1 MDDFSVQVL
10 VALVVGVVCIFV
22 LVLPGAKVALDP
34 KKKIKLVLIEKEE
47 ITHDVRR
54 FRFSLPSAK
63 HVLGLPVGKHIS
75 LSYNDDEGKLVSR
88 TYTPV
93 TSDDE
98 VGYVDFVLKVYFP
111 NDRFPNGG
119 KMSQYL
125 NNLNIGDTMD
135 ALGPKG
141 NMTYLGKGQFELRH
155 GRENKEL
162 RAAKHVGMIAGG
174 TGVTPMYQLVKAA
187 LKDPAD
193 STVFSLLFANQTEAD
208 ILLRKELDE
217 LAATSERFNVWYT
230 VDKAT
235 DGWAFSEGFISKEM
249 IEAHLPPTGPG
260 NMILVCG
267 PPPMINFACL
277 PSFEKLG
284 MTEEMV
290 YIEGNRSTMAI
301 FQEHRRMSRS

>member
-1 MDDFSVQVL
+1 LFVQL
-10 VALVVGVVCIFV
+10 TLA
-22 LVLPGAKVALDP
+22 
-34 KKKIKLVLIEKEE
+34 EKEE

-54 FRFSLPSAK
+54 FRFTLPSPS
-63 HVLGLPVGKHIS
+63 HVLGLPVGKHIT
-75 LSYNDDEGKLVSR
+75 LSYNDNEGKLVSR

-111 NDRFPNGG
+111 NERFPNGG

-125 NNLNIGDTMD
+125 NNLKIGETMD
-135 ALGPKG
+135 AQGPKG
-141 NMTYLGKGQFELRH
+141 NMTYLGKGTFELRH

-162 RAAKHVGMIAGG
+162 RSAKHVGMIAGG

-187 LKDPAD
+187 LKDTSD
-193 STVFSLLFANQTEAD
+193 DTVFSLLFANQTEAD
-208 ILLRKELDE
+208 ILLRKELDD
-217 LAATSERFNVWYT
+217 LASTSDRFNVWYT
-230 VDKAT
+230 VDKAP
-235 DGWAFSEGFISKEM
+235 DDWAFSEGFISKEM
-249 IEAHLPPTGPG
+249 MQDHLPPRGPG

-267 PPPMINFACL
+267 PPPMIKFACL
-277 PSFEKLG
+277 PSFEQLG

-301 FQEHRRMSRS
+301 FQEHRRASKG